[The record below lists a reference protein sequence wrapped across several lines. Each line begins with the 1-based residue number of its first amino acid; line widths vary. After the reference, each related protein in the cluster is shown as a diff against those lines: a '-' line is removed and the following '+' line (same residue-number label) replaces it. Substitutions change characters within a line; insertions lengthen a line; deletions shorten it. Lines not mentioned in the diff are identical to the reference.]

1 MKHQSGLH
9 ARLRN
14 KPAMP
19 TLAQNYEDHAEDCI
33 LAAARTVDPKRR
45 DLLLKFAMQWRE
57 DAQGLRRSAGASQ
70 CSGTEE
76 KTPAPGMTAPP
87 PRRNKR

>member
-1 MKHQSGLH
+1 MKHLSGLH

-57 DAQGLRRSAGASQ
+57 DAQGLRRSAGASR
-70 CSGTEE
+70 SGTEE